1 MIVNFMPLGE
11 FMEEKRVN
19 RTVCWGIPTCVESG
33 GGGEG
38 AASGVR
44 RNRKSGVA
52 QKPREERAL

>member
-1 MIVNFMPLGE
+1 MVVNFMPLGE
-11 FMEEKRVN
+11 FMEEMRVN

-44 RNRKSGVA
+44 GKSGVA